1 MLSWLHTFIQCIKQ
15 TVFPSFC
22 CACKTLLSEQYAL
35 CATCVLRIKPL
46 ASKPVEVTERYSM
59 RVFCVGAYE
68 EPLKKFVLA
77 KMYSDYTACYYI
89 AQLIHDYS
97 LFKKLEIDFIVP
109 VPLHWRRYAKR
120 GYNQSAEIARYL
132 SKQSGIPVLHA
143 VKRAKATEYQ
153 SRCDKD
159 GRIENVKEA
168 FVCALNDQ
176 AREAVR
182 GKRLLLIDDVMTT
195 GATLTAVAKILTRLK
210 PAEISACVLSRT

>member
-1 MLSWLHTFIQCIKQ
+1 L
-15 TVFPSFC
+15 P
-22 CACKTLLSEQYAL
+22 EQYAL
-35 CATCVLRIKPL
+35 CATCILRIKPL
-46 ASKPVEVTERYSM
+46 ACKPVAVTPTYTM

-68 EPLKKFVLA
+68 DPLKKFVLA

-89 AQLIHDYS
+89 AQLIADYS

-132 SKQSGIPVLHA
+132 SKTSGIPILHA
-143 VKRAKATEYQ
+143 IKRVKATKYQ

-159 GRIENVKEA
+159 ERLENVKEA
-168 FVCALNDQ
+168 FVCGLSDQ
-176 AREAVR
+176 ERELVR

-195 GATLTAVAKILTRLK
+195 GATLTAVAKVLTRLK
-210 PAEISACVLSRT
+210 PAEIVACVLART